1 MDKPTTSELPIKLRN
16 AMEALVRA
24 ANAETG
30 YVVIGAVF
38 STESIAILG
47 NTKDD
52 PAELLHFVAGIV
64 ESKTLNGLVVE
75 QKVLPLN

>member
-1 MDKPTTSELPIKLRN
+1 MRQMPKL
-16 AMEALVRA
+16 V
-24 ANAETG
+24 TG
-30 YVVIGAVF
+30 IGAVF
-38 STESIAILG
+38 SATSIAILG

-52 PAELLHFVAGIV
+52 PAELLHIVAGIV

>member
-30 YVVIGAVF
+30 YRVIGAVF
-38 STESIAILG
+38 SATSIAILG

-52 PAELLHFVAGIV
+52 PAELLHIVAGIV

>member
-1 MDKPTTSELPIKLRN
+1 MPKL
-16 AMEALVRA
+16 V
-24 ANAETG
+24 TG
-30 YVVIGAVF
+30 IGAVF
-38 STESIAILG
+38 SATSIAILG

-52 PAELLHFVAGIV
+52 PAELLRAVAGIV